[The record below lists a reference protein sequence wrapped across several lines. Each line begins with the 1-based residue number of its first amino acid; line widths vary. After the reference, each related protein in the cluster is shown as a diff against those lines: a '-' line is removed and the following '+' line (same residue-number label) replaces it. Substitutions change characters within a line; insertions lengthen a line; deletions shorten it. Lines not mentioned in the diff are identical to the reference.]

1 VTDGGEFDM
10 STFKVQMN
18 ESDKAVNDF
27 VVLFEARLKHGDLQE
42 SYWTDKSEYRQISR
56 YLLLT
61 AVSEYWTKRIKF
73 DPLVDPSQFEVKRN
87 AKEKKGAYKKR
98 LQAVLHARIIH
109 NEARLRQ
116 LLSEKIV
123 HEHRVEHANA
133 LVHSLRSI
141 CQKVDLKFLEPTI
154 QSNPKLV
161 PSIGML
167 KRLGRV
173 PDFTIREYKELF
185 FPSEWRVIQTSELY
199 RTEETMRQEFQRPVE
214 MKDVER
220 LLSLFNEFHTRVSRD
235 RLSSAILQKKKDR
248 LTKASSWKRESAG
261 EVVKPLETA
270 RRQFRDE
277 SVRSAFSP
285 VDIFVAANEKG
296 AAEIDSSIVYDT
308 ENKTYYLR
316 EQIAEHS
323 SETVRAICNEII
335 VWLNSI

>member
-1 VTDGGEFDM
+1 M
-10 STFKVQMN
+10 
-18 ESDKAVNDF
+18 
-27 VVLFEARLKHGDLQE
+27 FEARLKKGDLVE
-42 SYWTDKSEYRQISR
+42 NYWTDRSEYRNISR
-56 YLLLT
+56 HLLLT
-61 AVSEYWTKRIKF
+61 AASEYWTKRIKF

-87 AKEKKGAYKKR
+87 AKEKKGVYKKR

-109 NEARLRQ
+109 NEAKLRQ

-141 CQKVDLKFLEPTI
+141 CQKTDLKFLEPI
-154 QSNPKLV
+154 IRSNSKLV

-167 KRLGRV
+167 RRLGRV

-185 FPSEWRVIQTSELY
+185 FPSEWRVIQSSELY
-199 RTEETMRQEFQRPVE
+199 RTEETLRQEFQKPVE
-214 MKDVER
+214 MEDVER
-220 LLSLFNEFHTRVSRD
+220 LLSLFNDFHTRISRD

-248 LTKASSWKRESAG
+248 LTKASSWKREVVG
-261 EVVKPLETA
+261 ETVKPLDTA

-285 VDIFVAANEKG
+285 VDIFVAANERG
-296 AAEIDSSIVYDT
+296 AAEIDSSIQYDA
-308 ENKTYYLR
+308 EHKSYYLR

-323 SETVRAICNEII
+323 SEMVRAICNEII
-335 VWLNSI
+335 AWLNSK